1 MKSFKQNRNRFK
13 MTCLGRE
20 RGLRVGCTEGNCL
33 PKHGE
38 SCLKLS
44 FLLEVHAYALRDT
57 VGPVIPIDVGI
68 VIRGII
74 YMVIDVLVVP
84 VLVEDACGCQ
94 PFGTPGILKIC
105 DQELICAIDLEFH
118 NPISSCCGSSSFPV
132 YSSTHSVSRKPKWV
146 KLLLNYSAV
155 HVL

>member
-1 MKSFKQNRNRFK
+1 MKSFKQNGNRFK
-13 MTCLGRE
+13 NTCLDSE

-33 PKHGE
+33 PKHGV

-44 FLLEVHAYALRDT
+44 LPLEVHAYALRDT
-57 VGPVIPIDVGI
+57 VGPVIPIEVGI
-68 VIRGII
+68 VIGGII
-74 YMVIDVLVVP
+74 YMVIDSFVVP

-94 PFGTPGILKIC
+94 PFGAPGILEVC
-105 DQELICAIDLEFH
+105 DQELICAIDSEFH
-118 NPISSCCGSSSFPV
+118 NPISSCCSARCLPV
-132 YSSTHSVSRKPKWV
+132 DSSTHCVSRKPKWV